1 MLKIIL
7 YLGDKLLATFESNNE
22 DISIGRNASN
32 DIKIDNLAVSGRH
45 AQVRK
50 VLNSYLIEDL
60 GSTNGTYVNDKKIER
75 YELLDGDRVTIG
87 KHCLEFS
94 ITSETKQSAAF
105 DPDKTMILDTERQRE
120 LLDKNRG
127 E

>member
-1 MLKIIL
+1 MLKITL
-7 YLGDKLLATFESNNE
+7 SLGDKRLAAFESDNE
-22 DISIGRNASN
+22 EISIGRNASN
-32 DIKIDNLAVSGRH
+32 DIKIDNLAVSGQH

-50 VLNSYLIEDL
+50 VLNTYLIEDL
-60 GSTNGTYVNDKKIER
+60 GSTNGTYVNEKQIER

-87 KHCLEFS
+87 KHCLQFS
-94 ITSETKQSAAF
+94 ICSATKQSAAF